1 MFFSVLHLP
10 LIFTYGGVFM
20 GFGGLYDAL
29 GARGVRYHGYKVKV
43 QTQNV

>member
-1 MFFSVLHLP
+1 MLQ
-10 LIFTYGGVFM
+10 
-20 GFGGLYDAL
+20 GFGGLFDVL